1 VTDTDVFLTRSTNG
15 GSSWSTPASVESASG
30 AGNDQWFPWVDV
42 SPADGTVGVVFN
54 DRRYDSTRDTYG
66 ATLSESPAGG
76 WNFSSEQ
83 VTTAASNPRES
94 LFFQAGITATG
105 CETCTRFHGDYIGL
119 AYGSDGTANAVW
131 TDMRDL
137 YPPAGLYLQFVDFG
151 AR

>member
-1 VTDTDVFLTRSTNG
+1 
-15 GSSWSTPASVESASG
+15 
-30 AGNDQWFPWVDV
+30 
-42 SPADGTVGVVFN
+42 
-54 DRRYDSTRDTYG
+54 
-66 ATLSESPAGG
+66 
-76 WNFSSEQ
+76 

-94 LFFQAGITATG
+94 LFFQAGATATG